1 MTLLADI
8 IEITTTQTD
17 AAISVDRSLNNQDL
31 IRCFAPT
38 KAAVKVFSH
47 LCSAVLPQA
56 TQEHR
61 AINLFG
67 NYGSGKS
74 HLAVVLA
81 QLLRDGSGGEAFL
94 GLFQRLSNFGE
105 AKLAQNLQ
113 NTFLAADDPDAKPYL
128 LVSLYGSE
136 SSSLAAQLM
145 EGLYDALERHPLF
158 SHQAILPTT
167 EYEVCVKR
175 FDEIVSNTPE
185 LANADLPR
193 QLATDYATTKEMRV
207 YLEQHKPEALAVFK
221 EWHKEVCHGALFNPA
236 NEGGKNFIEAYEEAG
251 KNLAE
256 QHNFGGIV
264 VLWDEF
270 GFALEDLI
278 GNSYRNTA
286 GEIMELQRFV
296 ETVCKPPSGHTL
308 FIALSHVPFH
318 EYAERMS
325 VSEVV
330 KDKLEK
336 INGRFNKPFQIALS
350 VTESEGYHLLGMQ
363 RAWTAQGK
371 QLLATAATEKQQ
383 LADLCRQL
391 PLFNELGGHLVDV
404 LNEVYPLHPIT
415 AAGLFALSAFA
426 QANRTALTFFRDNA
440 AQFLSRELSE
450 QGLFKQELI
459 RLPELVAY
467 YLDKIKEKKAADWA
481 RYDRAMGKIPTDLPL
496 EQRQTK
502 QAILAVCL
510 LAELLG
516 ENFQTTE
523 GFLAVALYDRLQSE
537 RLTMDLAWL
546 KAVNLL
552 WKDELTQQWTLSGD
566 TGVDIEALITEQ
578 EFNFKG
584 RNPQDL
590 LTKNFAMLE
599 DLLPQVGEH
608 ELEPSACG
616 IVRSYCVNLLTP
628 PIINQ
633 LKLNNPLLS
642 GQVFLV
648 LVNNPEDAGLVK
660 ASIQETA
667 AATIYFWL
675 PLAGIRAES
684 VTIEGKPF
692 KLSGLLCRYLALEV
706 LLKQKTNSEELRRQ
720 LTAKW
725 ERTRQEALNL
735 LRVLY
740 GRDGLQSGK
749 SQIFKA
755 GTADAID
762 CNSWHEVRGYLA
774 EEVQNAYPQEVP
786 IRANNMNKLNDE
798 KYTGSKKVLDMVER
812 ILNFDS
818 NKDYQNDL
826 LGEAVTSEAAALID
840 GVLGANDLFIQRPS
854 GWDIKKLDE
863 MSGNGH
869 RVLKHIH
876 DTLLRKRESPYLV
889 KKLRDELIIPPY
901 GIPACNLA
909 LFAAVA
915 VRHEMPRLRWGS
927 SKETNFA
934 KNLTNAFDESSK
946 VTIRLSEFSNKQFAM
961 LFAVGR
967 CFQVPEKAIQTR
979 EEREESATNCSY
991 RLRDFV
997 KGQAETVKSSPKL
1010 QDKTRE
1016 LVKIFNNPFNT
1027 PQDVA
1032 ESLITLLGVE
1042 RESEGNIGSKSPQLL
1057 KELLAD
1063 FAKVEDAK
1071 RYEIE
1076 QSWQDFM
1083 PSSEV
1088 DKADLIARL
1097 SHERSSS
1104 IAKKVAAL
1112 INDADNVRVNNLT
1125 LALLNKPFDQCSD
1138 SDIGQ
1143 CKGQLSM
1150 LVDYHPPIP
1159 PPPAIP
1165 PVIVPIPPTI
1175 HEPTLV
1181 TSDNLIYVL
1190 RATITAASAPPAIVQ
1205 HALKQLLSDYQDA

>member
-8 IEITTTQTD
+8 IEINATQTD
-17 AAISVDRSLNNQDL
+17 AAISVERSLDNQNL

-38 KAAVKVFSH
+38 KAAVKVFGH
-47 LCSAVLPQA
+47 LCSVVLPQA
-56 TQEHR
+56 TQEQR

-81 QLLRDGSGGEAFL
+81 QLLRDGSSGEAFA

-113 NTFLAADDPDAKPYL
+113 NTFLANDDPDAKPYL

-136 SSSLAAQLM
+136 TSSLAAKLM

-158 SHQAILPTT
+158 NHQAILPTT

-175 FDEIVSNTPE
+175 FDEIVSKTPE

-193 QLATDYATTKEMRV
+193 LLATDYATTKEMRV

-236 NEGGKNFIEAYEEAG
+236 NEGGKNFIEAYLEAG

-278 GNSYRNTA
+278 GNPQRNA
-286 GEIMELQRFV
+286 GTEIMELQRFV
-296 ETVCKPPSGHTL
+296 EMVCKPPLGHTL
-308 FIALSHVPFH
+308 FIALSHVPFY
-318 EYAERMS
+318 EYADSMRAS
-325 VSEVV
+325 KVV
-330 KDKLEK
+330 KDKL
-336 INGRFNKPFQIALS
+336 IQIHGRFNKPFKIELS

-363 RAWTAQGK
+363 RAWTAQGE
-371 QLLATAATEKQQ
+371 QLLATADTQKQQ

-391 PLFNELGGHLVDV
+391 PLFNELGVHLVDV

-440 AQFLSRELSE
+440 TQFLSRELSE

-467 YLDKIKEKKAADWA
+467 YLDKIKEKKAADWE
-481 RYDRAMGKIPTDLPL
+481 RYDRAMGKIPADLPV

-523 GFLAVALYDRLQSE
+523 GFLAVALYDSQQSE

-566 TGVDIEALITEQ
+566 TGVDIEFLIAEQ

-584 RNPQDL
+584 RIPEKL
-590 LTKNFAMLE
+590 LTDHPDMLE

-616 IVRSYCVNLLTP
+616 IVRSYRVSLLTGTP
-628 PIINQ
+628 P
-633 LKLNNPLLS
+633 KLNNPLLS

-648 LVNNPEDAGLVK
+648 LVNNPEDAELVK
-660 ASIQETA
+660 ATIQETT
-667 AATIYFWL
+667 AATMYFWL

-684 VTIEGKPF
+684 VTIEGKQF
-692 KLSGLLCRYLALEV
+692 KLSGLLCRYLALDV

-725 ERTRQEALNL
+725 ERTRQEALNI

-755 GTADAID
+755 GTMDAID
-762 CNSWHEVRGYLA
+762 CNSWHEVRRYLA

-798 KYTGSKKVLDMVER
+798 KYTGSKIVLDMVER

-826 LGEAVTSEAAALID
+826 LGETVTSQQAALID

-863 MSGNGH
+863 TSGNMH
-869 RVLKHIH
+869 TVLKHIH
-876 DTLLRKRESPYLV
+876 DTLLRPRESAYLV
-889 KKLRDELIIPPY
+889 KKLRDKLIDTPY

-915 VRHEMPRLRWGS
+915 LRHEIPRLRWGS

-934 KNLTNAFDESSK
+934 KNLTHAFDEDNK
-946 VTIRLSEFSNKQFAM
+946 ITIRLFDFSSKQFAM
-961 LFAVGR
+961 LYAVGKY
-967 CFQVPEKAIQTR
+967 FQLIRQEANQTPE
-979 EEREESATNCSY
+979 EFATECSY
-991 RLRDFV
+991 KIRDFV
-997 KGQAETVKSSPKL
+997 NGKSEVVKTSRQL
-1010 QDKTRE
+1010 QEKTRQLVKFFE
-1016 LVKIFNNPFNT
+1016 LVGKN

-1032 ESLITLLGVE
+1032 EFLIVLLGVE
-1042 RESEGNIGSKSPQLL
+1042 RESLGDIGSKSEQLL
-1057 KELLAD
+1057 RELLAD
-1063 FAKVEDAK
+1063 FAKVEDAR

-1076 QSWQDFM
+1076 QSWQTFVARIDNKTNF
-1083 PSSEV
+1083 
-1088 DKADLIARL
+1088 LTRL
-1097 SHERSSS
+1097 SDERATPRAKAVASLLCDDEVGDANK
-1104 IAKKVAAL
+1104 IAS
-1112 INDADNVRVNNLT
+1112 
-1125 LALLNKPFDQCSD
+1125 ALLDKPFEQCND
-1138 SDIGQ
+1138 MDIGKCQ
-1143 CKGQLSM
+1143 DGLET
-1150 LVDYHPPIP
+1150 LIDYYPPIP
-1159 PPPAIP
+1159 PQLPIVNCDPPAD
-1165 PVIVPIPPTI
+1165 
-1175 HEPTLV
+1175 HD
-1181 TSDNLIYVL
+1181 TSEHLINDL
-1190 RATITAASAPPAIVQ
+1190 RTQIDAAQLPRATIQ
-1205 HALKQLLSDYQDA
+1205 DALQQLLNHYKDA

>member
-8 IEITTTQTD
+8 IEINATQTD
-17 AAISVDRSLNNQDL
+17 AAISVERSLDNQDL

-38 KAAVKVFSH
+38 RAAANVFRH
-47 LCSAVLPQA
+47 LCLAVLPQA

-61 AINLFG
+61 AINLWG

-74 HLAVVLA
+74 HLAVLLA
-81 QLLRDGSGGEAFL
+81 QLLRDGSGGEAFA

-113 NTFLAADDPDAKPYL
+113 NTFLAADDTDAKPYL

-193 QLATDYATTKEMRV
+193 HLAIDYATTKEMRV
-207 YLEQHKPEALAVFK
+207 YLEQHRPEALAVFK
-221 EWHKEVCHGALFNPA
+221 EWHKEICYGAPFNPA
-236 NEGGKNFIEAYEEAG
+236 NEGGKNFIEAYKEAG

-278 GNSYRNTA
+278 GNPRRHSLE
-286 GEIMELQRFV
+286 EIEVLQRFV
-296 ETVCKPPSGHTL
+296 ETVCKPASLGHTL
-308 FIALSHVPFH
+308 FIGLSHVSFR
-318 EYAERMS
+318 EYAQRMNASEAVKKRLEALEEGRIKPLKIELS
-325 VSEVV
+325 VS
-330 KDKLEK
+330 
-336 INGRFNKPFQIALS
+336 
-350 VTESEGYHLLGMQ
+350 ESEGYHLLGMQ
-363 RAWTAQGK
+363 RAWTTQGK
-371 QLLATAATEKQQ
+371 QLLVTANTEKQQ
-383 LADLCRQL
+383 LSDLCRQL
-391 PLFNELGGHLVDV
+391 PLFNNLDVQLVDV

-440 AQFLSRELSE
+440 TQNLQFLSRELSE

-467 YLDKIKEKKAADWA
+467 YLDKIKEKKAADWE
-481 RYDRAMGKIPTDLPL
+481 RYDRAMGKIPADLPL

-523 GFLAVALYDRLQSE
+523 GFLAVALYDKAYSE
-537 RLTMDLAWL
+537 ALIMDLAWL
-546 KAVNLL
+546 KSVHLL

-566 TGVDIEALITEQ
+566 TGVDIEALIAEQ
-578 EFNFKG
+578 EQNFRG
-584 RNPQDL
+584 RIPEKL
-590 LTKNFAMLE
+590 LTDHPDMLE

-616 IVRSYCVNLLTP
+616 IVRSYRVSLLTSSTLP
-628 PIINQ
+628 
-633 LKLNNPLLS
+633 KLNNPLIS
-642 GQVFLV
+642 GQVFLM
-648 LVNNPEDAGLVK
+648 LANNPEDVELIK
-660 ASIQETA
+660 ATIQQTA
-667 AATIYFWL
+667 AATVYFWL

-692 KLSGLLCRYLALEV
+692 RLSGLLCRYLALEV

-749 SQIFKA
+749 SQIFKVGA
-755 GTADAID
+755 ADAID
-762 CNSWHEVRGYLA
+762 CNSWHEVRRYLA
-774 EEVQNAYPQEVP
+774 EEIQAAYPQEVP
-786 IRANNMNKLNDE
+786 IRANNMNTLNDE
-798 KYTGSKKVLDMVER
+798 KYTGSKIVLDMVER

-826 LGEAVTSEAAALID
+826 LGEAVTSQQAALID

-863 MSGNGH
+863 TSGNMH
-869 RVLKHIH
+869 AVLKHLH
-876 DTLLRKRESPYLV
+876 NTLLRKRESPFFV
-889 KKLRDELIIPPY
+889 EKLRNELIAPPY
-901 GIPACNLA
+901 GIPASNLA
-909 LFAAVA
+909 VFAAVA
-915 VRHEMPRLRWGS
+915 VRHEIPRLRWQNTRES
-927 SKETNFA
+927 SFA
-934 KNLTNAFDESSK
+934 KNLTHAFDEDSK
-946 VTIRLSEFSNKQFAM
+946 ITIRLFEFSSKQFAM
-961 LFAVGR
+961 LYAVGR
-967 CFQVPEKAIQTR
+967 YFQLTKKIEQTQ
-979 EEREESATNCSY
+979 EEFASDCSY

-997 KGQAETVKSSPKL
+997 KGQAEAVKQSRQLQEKTQKL
-1010 QDKTRE
+1010 VKFFE
-1016 LVKIFNNPFNT
+1016 LVGKN
-1027 PQDVA
+1027 PQDLA
-1032 ESLITLLGVE
+1032 EFLIELLEVG
-1042 RESEGNIGSKSPQLL
+1042 RESEGNIASKSSQLL

-1063 FAKVEDAK
+1063 FSKVEDAR

-1076 QSWQDFM
+1076 QSWQNFM
-1083 PSSEV
+1083 PSNEV

-1097 SHERSSS
+1097 SHELSSS
-1104 IAKKVAAL
+1104 IAKKVAGL
-1112 INDADNVRVNNLT
+1112 INDADNVGANNLT
-1125 LALLNKPFDQCSD
+1125 LALLNKSFDQCSD

-1159 PPPAIP
+1159 PPIP
-1165 PVIVPIPPTI
+1165 TIVPAPSAV
-1175 HEPTLV
+1175 HEPTPD
-1181 TSDNLIYVL
+1181 TSDNLIQVL
-1190 RATITAASAPPAIVQ
+1190 REKIDAAKLPNAMIQ
-1205 HALKQLLSDYQDA
+1205 ETLQQLLNHYKDA